1 MSFFSRIPIKYK
13 ILIIPVVGVV
23 GFCIYFAFNLS
34 VTTESN
40 SRLERVQNTY
50 YPILEKSNA
59 ALVTLDRI
67 TETLNSAVSG
77 NERELLDTARTMAE
91 EVTGL
96 LQEILALE
104 PDRKQQVEEITEG
117 FEDYFRLAYGVSEG
131 MISGNAD
138 FSALSGN
145 IERMRSSLL
154 ALKKNLRT
162 FRDASHV
169 LFTDNIQ
176 RSTAA
181 ADTAL
186 TVGVIVGVV
195 TIAVLIITSLY
206 IVMVVTTNISKVV
219 VSLKEIASGEGDLTR
234 RIRQDSQDEIGDL
247 VYWFNSFIE
256 KLQITIGQ
264 VVRSVEPLTQVS
276 SELTGLA
283 QNSEQASNTQ
293 LESTLDVSRSIN
305 EMHQSLNENAR
316 NAANA
321 ADSAHLA
328 DQESKQGLGV
338 VHATVRSIEEV
349 AAEVEKAVET
359 IRQLEADTENVGTI
373 LDVIQGIA
381 AQTNLLAL
389 NAAIEAARAGEQ
401 GRGFAVVADEVR
413 TLASRT
419 QESTEEIHSVIEQLR
434 KTART
439 ITSVMEQGQA
449 KARQSVDQAAN
460 AGQSLNKIT
469 ESVETINQMNTQI
482 ASATEEQ
489 QQTSSFIQESVE
501 SIRDIAQSAASYSAE
516 VAKSTERLQEV
527 TGTLSSV
534 AGQFKV

>member
-13 ILIIPVVGVV
+13 ILIIPVVGVI
-23 GFCIYFAFNLS
+23 GFCLYFAFNYS
-34 VTTESN
+34 VTVQSK
-40 SRLERVQNTY
+40 SRLEQVQNTY

-77 NERELLDTARTMAE
+77 NESEMLVTASGLAD
-91 EVTGL
+91 EVTSL
-96 LQEILALE
+96 LKEILALE
-104 PDRKQQVEEITEG
+104 PERKPEVEAIATG
-117 FEDYFRLAYGVSEG
+117 FENYYELAYGVSEG

-138 FSALSGN
+138 FGALSGN
-145 IERMRSSLL
+145 IKKMRSSLL
-154 ALKKNLRT
+154 DLKKNLRT
-162 FRDASHV
+162 FRDGSHQ
-169 LFTDNIQ
+169 LFTNNIE

-181 ADTAL
+181 ADNAL
-186 TVGVIVGVV
+186 TVGFIVGLV
-195 TIAVLIITSLY
+195 TIAVLVGTSLY

-219 VSLKEIASGEGDLTR
+219 GSLKEIASGEGDLTR
-234 RIRQDSQDEIGDL
+234 RIRQDSEDEIGEL

-256 KLQITIGQ
+256 KLQSTIGQ
-264 VVRSVEPLTQVS
+264 VIRSVEPLSQVS

-283 QNSEQASNTQ
+283 QNSEQASSGQ

-328 DQESKQGLGV
+328 EQESKQGLGV
-338 VHATVRSIEEV
+338 VHATVHSIEEV
-349 AAEVEKAVET
+349 AAEVEKAVDT
-359 IRQLEADTENVGTI
+359 IRQLESDTENVANI

-434 KTART
+434 KTAKT
-439 ITSVMEQGQA
+439 ITTVMEQGQA

-501 SIRDIAQSAASYSAE
+501 SIRNIAQSAASYSTE
-516 VAKSTERLQEV
+516 VAKSTERLQQV